1 MSNPNNKRANSLPL
15 RLFADVILGL
25 GIRGPNLGFFLVWVR
40 FRVYNGVWRHVG
52 LYKVGI
58 DILKSFRYFEIVIE
72 PLPPFRTSDMLR
84 NTKKKYV
91 T

>member
-1 MSNPNNKRANSLPL
+1 M
-15 RLFADVILGL
+15 
-25 GIRGPNLGFFLVWVR
+25 VWVR

-84 NTKKKYV
+84 NTKKKIFYMKNYKYYIPYPHLYP
-91 T
+91 